1 MGDTVSQSRRED
13 LLLRGTLFAFFVS
26 GAASQPLGSFIPF
39 LRESYGFSYDL
50 SGVLLSCQSM
60 GNLAAVL
67 LAGILPAYLGRRRSV
82 LLPLRGLDEETLYR
96 SSETGE
102 VRSGAG
108 WMYGGMVMPCMT
120 GDSTG
125 KLIVLEA
132 V

>member
-1 MGDTVSQSRRED
+1 M
-13 LLLRGTLFAFFVS
+13 LF
-26 GAASQPLGSFIPF
+26 
-39 LRESYGFSYDL
+39 
-50 SGVLLSCQSM
+50 
-60 GNLAAVL
+60 
-67 LAGILPAYLGRRRSV
+67 RS
-82 LLPLRGLDEETLYR
+82 GLDEETLYR

>member
-1 MGDTVSQSRRED
+1 MIPGQLEDYRKYGPVFHDGDYYR
-13 LLLRGTLFAFFVS
+13 LA
-26 GAASQPLGSFIPF
+26 
-39 LRESYGFSYDL
+39 SYGENGEYDAL
-50 SGVLLSCQSM
+50 MAVSKDKRT
-60 GNLAAVL
+60 AVL
-67 LAGILPAYLGRRRSV
+67 DYVHVMSRQRRSV

-108 WMYGGMVMPCMT
+108 WMYGGMVMPCIS
-120 GDSTG
+120 GDFIG